1 MFPFVDIKKLSL
13 GAGDKT
19 SFSVTEDLGWISKTD
34 VGLLTIAEKS
44 GSICFTLVFWPL
56 QASAHMCMH

>member
-19 SFSVTEDLGWISKTD
+19 SFSVTEDLGWIPKTD

-44 GSICFTLVFWPL
+44 GSI
-56 QASAHMCMH
+56 